1 MVETILSLEIYVDFL
16 RRSRAANYAVPDQ
29 ILPNYETL
37 QDFMVVVVV
46 TCNNE
51 EYPIKNESAR
61 VVTVISA
68 L

>member
-1 MVETILSLEIYVDFL
+1 MVETILSLKIYVDFS
-16 RRSRAANYAVPDQ
+16 RRSRAAYSVVPDQ
-29 ILPNYETL
+29 ILQNYETL

-61 VVTVISA
+61 VVT
-68 L
+68 